1 MYYRAFHCNFSS
13 VSCALSAHVTR
24 PATDQSMPACCCCH
38 DHWVRVLCRVQLVA
52 GLVQSTGWPAVV
64 AVVGNWLGRGRRG
77 FITGVWNSHTF
88 VGNIVG
94 SMVAGYCLR
103 FGWGWSFVVPA
114 VIIIWAALLNFFT
127 LVVGATLDYIRL
139 D

>member
-1 MYYRAFHCNFSS
+1 M
-13 VSCALSAHVTR
+13 
-24 PATDQSMPACCCCH
+24 
-38 DHWVRVLCRVQLVA
+38 
-52 GLVQSTGWPAVV
+52 QSTGWPAVV

-94 SMVAGYCLR
+94 SVVAGYFLK

-114 VIIIWAALLNFFT
+114 IIITWAALLNLLT
-127 LVVGATLDYIRL
+127 LVVGKPSHAF
-139 D
+139 